1 MNNLTFMEFQ
11 KKIKKNPTVIV
22 PLGSFEQHGP
32 AGYLGADYIV
42 ADYLAEKIS
51 RLTDVIRL
59 PCLPFGFSAIHSNFA
74 GTISLN
80 AEIYEQVIVS
90 IIQSLKI
97 SGVKN
102 IIFINGHGG
111 NKMPLKEEL
120 CMEGIY
126 FIEWFDLTGNRFFPD
141 DHKSHAGSEE
151 LSLLA
156 YINRDYVTESMV
168 QNMVPSKLKVNWK
181 EIKPIE
187 RKAEYLTENG
197 VFFKADQYDPEIGK
211 EIEQYVVE
219 KILEKISCITDCGKA
234 VMSI

>member
-1 MNNLTFMEFQ
+1 MNNLTFLEFQ
-11 KKIKKNPTVIV
+11 KEVKKNPSVIV

-42 ADYLAEKIS
+42 ADYLAEKVS
-51 RLTDVIRL
+51 RLTGMLRL
-59 PCLPFGFSAIHSNFA
+59 PCLPFGFSAIHTNFA
-74 GTISLN
+74 GTISLT
-80 AEIYEQVIVS
+80 AEIYEQIIVS
-90 IIQSLKI
+90 IIESLKR

-102 IIFINGHGG
+102 IFFINGHGG
-111 NKMPLKEEL
+111 NRMPLKDEL

-126 FIEWFDLTGNRFFPD
+126 FIEWFDLTGNHFFSD

-156 YINRDYVTESMV
+156 YINKDYVTESMV
-168 QNMVPSKLKVNWK
+168 QNMVPSKLKINWK

-197 VFFKADQYDPEIGK
+197 VFFNADQYDPKIGK
-211 EIEQYVVE
+211 EIEQYVVK
-219 KILEKISCITDCGKA
+219 KILEEIYCITNCEKT
-234 VMSI
+234 